1 MVRNKLLD
9 CGNKVETL
17 TSHNT
22 LVGKT
27 DANLLK
33 HEKNVKIEGLIVE
46 NNKFEYQRLIDNI
59 PPVAAQEE
67 E

>member
-33 HEKNVKIEGLIVE
+33 HDKNDKMEDLIDE
-46 NNKFEYQRLIDNI
+46 NNKIEYEKKDLWITFLK
-59 PPVAAQEE
+59 
-67 E
+67 